1 MFWINIKRIIRTGA
15 MNFFRN
21 GFVSLSA
28 ILIMTVT
35 LFVVGSVVFMLAG
48 LNASL
53 NEVRNKVDISVYF
66 NTGASEEDI
75 LAIKK
80 SVEAFPGIVQV
91 EYITKEKAL
100 ERFKKRHE
108 GDELTLQAL
117 DELGSNPLGAILNI
131 KAKDP
136 SQYQSIANFL
146 KKESV
151 VSGPDEHSSIDLVD
165 YFNNQVVIEK
175 LTRIIQAA
183 ERLGFSVSIIL
194 ILISL
199 IIAFN
204 TIRLIIF
211 ISRDEIS
218 VMRLVGASYK
228 YIRLPFVISG
238 ILYGLT
244 AGIVTIVIFYP
255 LTRWVGTATADFL
268 GGVNL
273 FSYYTSNFGQLFA
286 IIVGLQLLIT
296 QPQVV

>member
-1 MFWINIKRIIRTGA
+1 
-15 MNFFRN
+15 
-21 GFVSLSA
+21 
-28 ILIMTVT
+28 
-35 LFVVGSVVFMLAG
+35 
-48 LNASL
+48 
-53 NEVRNKVDISVYF
+53 
-66 NTGASEEDI
+66 
-75 LAIKK
+75 
-80 SVEAFPGIVQV
+80 
-91 EYITKEKAL
+91 
-100 ERFKKRHE
+100 
-108 GDELTLQAL
+108 
-117 DELGSNPLGAILNI
+117 
-131 KAKDP
+131 
-136 SQYQSIANFL
+136 
-146 KKESV
+146 
-151 VSGPDEHSSIDLVD
+151 LVD

-286 IIVGLQLLIT
+286 RRG
-296 QPQVV
+296 